1 MMQKLREAG
10 LHPEQM
16 LAQLPEFVARIEA
29 LAREMNLSL
38 TAYQADHL
46 ALRVN
51 DREMAEAL
59 HLAWLAYGEEWSCTQ
74 INGRPII
81 VIGFHQPLQVGCWQI
96 EALELPYPGEKQ
108 YPQQGWEH
116 IEFVIPSEADT
127 TDALKIALDETFP
140 QLPWDELAAKGIKVK
155 ASSPAGEHE
164 RLPNPTY
171 AFKKGG
177 VCIKLHPC
185 SLKAVIESEASDS

>member
-1 MMQKLREAG
+1 MQKLREAG

-16 LAQLPEFVARIEA
+16 LAQLPAFVARIEA
-29 LAREMNLSL
+29 LAREMDLSL

-51 DREMAEAL
+51 DREIAEAL
-59 HLAWLAYGEEWSCTQ
+59 HQAWLAYGEEWSRTM
-74 INGRPII
+74 INGRPIV
-81 VIGFHQPLQVGCWQI
+81 VIGFDQPLQVGPWQI

-116 IEFVIPSEADT
+116 IEFVIPSEAGT
-127 TDALKIALDETFP
+127 TDALKAALDETFP
-140 QLPWDELAAKGIKVK
+140 TLPWDELAAKGIKVK

-171 AFKKGG
+171 AFKKEG

-185 SLKAVIESEASDS
+185 SLKAVIESEAGDS

>member
-1 MMQKLREAG
+1 MQKLREAG

-16 LAQLPEFVARIEA
+16 LAQLPSFVARIEA

-51 DREMAEAL
+51 DWEMAEAL
-59 HLAWLAYGEEWSCTQ
+59 HQAWLVYGEEWSRTM
-74 INGRPII
+74 INGRPIV
-81 VIGFHQPLQVGCWQI
+81 VIGFHQPLKVGPWQI
-96 EALELPYPGEKQ
+96 EALELPYPGEKR

-116 IEFVIPSEADT
+116 IEFVIPSKAGT
-127 TDALKIALDETFP
+127 TEALKAVLDETFP
-140 QLPWDELAAKGIKVK
+140 RLPWDGLAAQGIQVK
-155 ASSPAGEHE
+155 ASSPASEHE

-171 AFKKGG
+171 AFKKEG

-185 SLKAVIESEASDS
+185 SLKAVIASEADDS

>member
-1 MMQKLREAG
+1 MQKLREAG

-16 LAQLPEFVARIEA
+16 LAQLPAFVARIEA
-29 LAREMNLSL
+29 LAREMDLSL

-51 DREMAEAL
+51 DREIAEAL
-59 HLAWLAYGEEWSCTQ
+59 HQAWLAYGEEWSRTM
-74 INGRPII
+74 INGRPIV
-81 VIGFHQPLQVGCWQI
+81 VIGFHQPLKVGPWQI
-96 EALELPYPGEKQ
+96 EALELPYPSEKQ

-116 IEFVIPSEADT
+116 IEFVIPSEAGA
-127 TDALKIALDETFP
+127 TDALKDVLDKTFP
-140 QLPWDELAAKGIKVK
+140 TLPWDELAAKGIKVK

-171 AFKKGG
+171 AFKKDG

-185 SLKAVIESEASDS
+185 SLKAVIESEAGDS